1 MKGKKKGG
9 GEEMTFEP
17 LNLKSDR
24 LLNLN
29 WTLAPES
36 TSTGTRPPATPS
48 SSSSGGTASSPPVQS
63 QRKVVIKVLNNR
75 TWFIFLF
82 LSKDVIIAY
91 MHMSKSRGPNTETQV
106 FNE

>member
-1 MKGKKKGG
+1 MELKGVEKDLIWKIRERKRSEAWKVKKRGG

-29 WTLAPES
+29 WILAPES
-36 TSTGTRPPATPS
+36 TSTGTHPPATPS

-63 QRKVVIKVLNNR
+63 QRKVLIKVINDR
-75 TWFIFLF
+75 T
-82 LSKDVIIAY
+82 
-91 MHMSKSRGPNTETQV
+91 
-106 FNE
+106 